1 MHSLLDATT
10 GFFGYQASGW
20 DGPQYLAIP
29 FGVSMLTLV
38 WVFKESLEVPTAAR
52 LRAIAIAIIYGAA
65 AWSPLTFDAS
75 WALWLCVLI
84 CVIGVAAGIVLRI
97 RSYVFLGTAFL
108 VTSVVA
114 NLVRYGI
121 RDPRAGAI
129 FLSKLNRSPNS
140 IWNPQVGRER
150 PLPFES
156 RRLE

>member
-1 MHSLLDATT
+1 
-10 GFFGYQASGW
+10 
-20 DGPQYLAIP
+20 
-29 FGVSMLTLV
+29 MLTLV
-38 WVFKESLEVPTAAR
+38 WVFKAALEVPTAER

-75 WALWLCVLI
+75 WALWLCVLV

-129 FLSKLNRSPNS
+129 FLSGLGLLVVGFMVLVTTRRAELLARYRSVQQLLAR
-140 IWNPQVGRER
+140 WEG
-150 PLPFES
+150 
-156 RRLE
+156 